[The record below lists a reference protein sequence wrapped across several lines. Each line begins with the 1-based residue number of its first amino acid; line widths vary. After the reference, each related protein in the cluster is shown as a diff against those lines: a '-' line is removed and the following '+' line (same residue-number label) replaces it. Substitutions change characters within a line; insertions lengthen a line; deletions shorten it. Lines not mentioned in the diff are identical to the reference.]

1 MTGWAKHR
9 SDRNLSSTSRRVVQA
24 TGLVLLLVSFGQGAA
39 MAAEPPEVLLYRYV
53 DSRGITVMDRQGVP
67 PEYAGKGYQVL
78 NAQGRVVQVVPPA
91 PSAEQ
96 IRQAEAAKAQAGA
109 DAQLLR
115 QYRSVDDVERAKA
128 RKLAEIDALI
138 GVAQGNTQGLAAQQA
153 SLQGQAADLERAGRA
168 VPQNLIDQMNDLRD
182 QHNALKAEISRYQQA
197 RQQAESDF
205 AQLRV
210 RVSSL
215 LQ

>member
-9 SDRNLSSTSRRVVQA
+9 SDQNLSSTSRRVVQA
-24 TGLVLLLVSFGQGAA
+24 TGLVLLLGSLGQSAA

-138 GVAQGNTQGLAAQQA
+138 GVALGNTQGLAAQQA
-153 SLQGQAADLERAGRA
+153 SLQGQAADLERAGRP

-205 AQLRV
+205 AQLRA

>member
-1 MTGWAKHR
+1 
-9 SDRNLSSTSRRVVQA
+9 
-24 TGLVLLLVSFGQGAA
+24 

-138 GVAQGNTQGLAAQQA
+138 GVALGNTQGLAAQQA
-153 SLQGQAADLERAGRA
+153 SLQGQAADLERAGRP

-205 AQLRV
+205 AQLRA

>member
-9 SDRNLSSTSRRVVQA
+9 SDRHLNSMPRRALQLA
-24 TGLVLLLVSFGQGAA
+24 GLALLLGGIGQDAA
-39 MAAEPPEVLLYRYV
+39 LAAEVPEVLLYRYV
-53 DSRGITVMDRQGVP
+53 DSRGVTVMDRQGVP
-67 PEYAGKGYQVL
+67 PEYVGKGYQVL
-78 NAQGRVVQVVPPA
+78 NAQGRVVQVVAPA

-96 IRQAEAAKAQAGA
+96 IRQAETAKVQAGA

-115 QYRSVDDVERAKA
+115 QYRSVDDVDRAQT

-138 GVAQGNTQGLAAQQA
+138 GVAQGNIQGLAAQQA
-153 SLQGQAADLERAGRA
+153 GLQGQAADLERGGRP
-168 VPQNLIDQMNDLRD
+168 VPQALVDQMNDLRD
-182 QHNALKAEISRYQQA
+182 QQNAFKAEINRYQDA
-197 RQQAESDF
+197 RQQAQTDF
-205 AQLRV
+205 AQLRA

>member
-24 TGLVLLLVSFGQGAA
+24 TGLVLLLGSLGQSAA

-138 GVAQGNTQGLAAQQA
+138 GVALGNTQGLAAQQA
-153 SLQGQAADLERAGRA
+153 SLQGQAADLERAGRP

-205 AQLRV
+205 AQLRA

>member
-1 MTGWAKHR
+1 MTGWTRHR
-9 SDRNLSSTSRRVVQA
+9 SDLNSMPRRVMQA
-24 TGLVLLLVSFGQGAA
+24 GALALLLGGSGQGVVL
-39 MAAEPPEVLLYRYV
+39 AAEAPEVLLYRYV

-115 QYRSVDDVERAKA
+115 QYRSVDDVERAMT

-138 GVAQGNTQGLAAQQA
+138 GVAQGNVQGLAAQQA
-153 SLQGQAADLERAGRA
+153 SLQGQAADLERSGRL

-182 QHNALKAEISRYQQA
+182 QQNALRAEIGRYQDA
-197 RQQAESDF
+197 RQQAQADF
-205 AQLRV
+205 AQLRA